1 MDERPLRMTVVECG
15 CGWTF
20 EGEDD
25 DVVDAMQVHQR
36 QIHGLEMTREDV
48 LARSRPA

>member
-1 MDERPLRMTVVECG
+1 MTVVVCG
-15 CGWTF
+15 CGWTR

-36 QIHGLEMTREDV
+36 QIHGREMTREEV
-48 LARSRPA
+48 LARCRPA